1 VSPGHDVNVLLF
13 EQLRKQRALVSAPRH
28 VMRIEKAAD
37 EKIGFLGAAMVRP
50 PVEAFQVGVG
60 KHAAHVVSFS
70 SHCERRETR

>member
-1 VSPGHDVNVLLF
+1 
-13 EQLRKQRALVSAPRH
+13 
-28 VMRIEKAAD
+28 MRIEKAAD
-37 EKIGFLGAAMVRP
+37 QKIGFLGAAMVRA